1 MIRDVTADRRGSRVF
16 FTGNTERAGVSGS
29 DMVTASYDVRTG
41 RELWF
46 ARFDGGGWDEGIDV
60 TWVPSDRPQVAVTG
74 GSEADGV
81 TGWRT
86 VAYGARGG
94 KQRWSDLYR
103 GPLQEGGFPR
113 TLAAAPG
120 EPGSTSWAIRRRA
133 ITPTS
138 RPSRRREVLNLSGCL
153 RGSEGP
159 SRPNAYG
166 SSTTL
171 RTDWA
176 NIIDFLTMWPA
187 AAEGRAA
194 ARGDRGSELG
204 GNPGFVAEW
213 EKPLL
218 PFRPMKGRPSGLNG
232 GGRSLGPWL
241 WEVDEMRHPF
251 ENRWRSLFVVV
262 AALTLVAAF
271 AGPAT
276 GASGDLDPS
285 FGVGG
290 KVRTSR
296 LVGGQDVAFQA
307 NGKIVVGGTAAG
319 GGFSVF
325 AVARFTTDGRLDS
338 RFGGDGVVSVFAT
351 PFSGVRSV
359 FVQRDGKIVA
369 VGQLSQ
375 RVGLAR
381 FNLDG
386 TLDTSFGVGGK
397 VKAALGPRGC
407 TLFGP
412 SVSGALGRH
421 GKIVIATACS
431 GQRFVVARYRHD
443 GTLDRSFS
451 GDGMA
456 AATLQLGVFEDRVAG
471 VAVQPNGKIVVAG
484 STTYYIPPDGE
495 GSPDFAVLRFN
506 ADGTLDDTFGGDG
519 KVATGFF
526 GEAGDLAL
534 QPDGKIVVGGTS
546 GCSGHA
552 CLGIIRLEPNG
563 TLDPTFGD
571 NGTVT
576 TSGPIVTGA
585 DTLSVAIQRYGRI
598 VAGGSNPGF
607 MLRRYQPGG
616 RLDTTFG
623 SDGLVET
630 FGGWGDVAGVA
641 IQENGKIVAVGWAGA
656 TGFAMARYLP

>member
-1 MIRDVTADRRGSRVF
+1 
-16 FTGNTERAGVSGS
+16 
-29 DMVTASYDVRTG
+29 
-41 RELWF
+41 
-46 ARFDGGGWDEGIDV
+46 
-60 TWVPSDRPQVAVTG
+60 
-74 GSEADGV
+74 
-81 TGWRT
+81 
-86 VAYGARGG
+86 
-94 KQRWSDLYR
+94 
-103 GPLQEGGFPR
+103 
-113 TLAAAPG
+113 
-120 EPGSTSWAIRRRA
+120 
-133 ITPTS
+133 
-138 RPSRRREVLNLSGCL
+138 
-153 RGSEGP
+153 
-159 SRPNAYG
+159 
-166 SSTTL
+166 
-171 RTDWA
+171 
-176 NIIDFLTMWPA
+176 
-187 AAEGRAA
+187 
-194 ARGDRGSELG
+194 
-204 GNPGFVAEW
+204 
-213 EKPLL
+213 
-218 PFRPMKGRPSGLNG
+218 
-232 GGRSLGPWL
+232 
-241 WEVDEMRHPF
+241 MRHSF
-251 ENRWRSLFVVV
+251 ENRWRSLLVVV

-319 GGFSVF
+319 GGISVF

-381 FNLDG
+381 FNPDG

-407 TLFGP
+407 TLDGP

-431 GQRFVVARYRHD
+431 DDRFVVARYRHD

-456 AATLQLGVFEDRVAG
+456 AATLQLGVFEGRVAG
-471 VAVQPNGKIVVAG
+471 VVVQPNGKIVVAG

-534 QPDGKIVVGGTS
+534 QPDGKIVMGGTS

-585 DTLSVAIQRYGRI
+585 DTLSLAIQRDGRI

-607 MLRRYQPGG
+607 MLRRYRPGG

-630 FGGWGDVAGVA
+630 FAGWGDVAGVA
-641 IQENGKIVAVGWAGA
+641 IQENGKIVAAGWAGT